1 MDAIADAR
9 RKNSM
14 QSENAIPPKETKR
27 PTHEKGNPPPPNEEE
42 HSKAAHDVAE
52 LKDYV

>member
-1 MDAIADAR
+1 MDAIADIR

-14 QSENAIPPKETKR
+14 QSENAISPKETKR
-27 PTHEKGNPPPPNEEE
+27 PPHEKGHPPPPNGEEP
-42 HSKAAHDVAE
+42 SKAAHDVAE